1 MAQLGSASALGAEG
15 PRFESGYPD
24 STPADMTPAAQ
35 DRQDEGESVPVVVV
49 EDTLA
54 EVEDD
59 LAHGD
64 HASARRRLRDALVI
78 RPHRLDLRLR
88 LAAVYRD
95 LGDLPQAGRWG
106 FLADEAPQDEVQ
118 AFRTACG
125 DDAALMLE
133 ALAWG
138 EDDEGDEED
147 AVQVTATAWERIAT
161 LRRSVSA
168 ARRQDTGGHSHR
180 HRSER
185 AGGHPPATPYPFTP
199 PTGIT
204 RPAAEPAVRPARLRE
219 RFGLA
224 LIFLGLLT
232 VLAFLLI
239 AFIGVVWAISDV
251 VRDAYL

>member
-1 MAQLGSASALGAEG
+1 MMVQ
-15 PRFESGYPD
+15 
-24 STPADMTPAAQ
+24 
-35 DRQDEGESVPVVVV
+35 
-49 EDTLA
+49 DTLA

-59 LAHGD
+59 LAQGD
-64 HASARRRLRDALVI
+64 HASARRRLRDALVT

-88 LAAVYRD
+88 LAAVYRG

-106 FLADEAPQDEVQ
+106 FLADEAPEEEVQ

-138 EDDEGDEED
+138 EDDDGEEED
-147 AVQVTATAWERIAT
+147 AEQVTATAWERIAT
-161 LRRSVSA
+161 LRRLVSA
-168 ARRQDTGGHSHR
+168 SRKQDAGGHR

-199 PTGIT
+199 PTGIS
-204 RPAAEPAVRPARLRE
+204 RPPAHRPARPVRIRE
-219 RFGLA
+219 RFGLL

-232 VLAFLLI
+232 VLVFLLI
-239 AFIGVVWAISDV
+239 ACIGVVWAISDV
-251 VRDAYL
+251 IRDAYQ

>member
-1 MAQLGSASALGAEG
+1 
-15 PRFESGYPD
+15 
-24 STPADMTPAAQ
+24 
-35 DRQDEGESVPVVVV
+35 VVAV

-64 HASARRRLRDALVI
+64 HASARRRLREALVA
-78 RPHRLDLRLR
+78 RPHRLDLRIR

-106 FLADEAPQDEVQ
+106 FLADAPPDDEIA

-138 EDDEGDEED
+138 DDDEGED
-147 AVQVTATAWERIAT
+147 DDSLQVTATAWERIAT
-161 LRRSVSA
+161 LRRSMSA
-168 ARRQDTGGHSHR
+168 ARKQDPGHGHGHR

-185 AGGHPPATPYPFTP
+185 AGGHPPAAPYPFTP
-199 PTGIT
+199 PAGIT
-204 RPAAEPAVRPARLRE
+204 KPVTETPARKTRGRE
-219 RFGLA
+219 RFGLL
-224 LIFLGLLT
+224 LIFIGLLAVMAF
-232 VLAFLLI
+232 VLGAVGLGI
-239 AFIGVVWAISDV
+239 WAISDV
-251 VRDAYL
+251 LREIYL

>member
-1 MAQLGSASALGAEG
+1 
-15 PRFESGYPD
+15 
-24 STPADMTPAAQ
+24 
-35 DRQDEGESVPVVVV
+35 VPVVVV

-64 HASARRRLRDALVI
+64 HASARRRLRDALVV

-106 FLADEAPQDEVQ
+106 FLADDAPDEEVQ

-138 EDDEGDEED
+138 EDDEGEEED

-168 ARRQDTGGHSHR
+168 ARKQEGHGHR

-185 AGGHPPATPYPFTP
+185 AGGHPPAAPYPFTP

-204 RPAAEPAVRPARLRE
+204 KPVADPAARPARIRE
-219 RFGLA
+219 RFGLM
-224 LIFLGLLT
+224 LIFLGLLI
-232 VLAFLLI
+232 VLGFLLT
-239 AFIGVVWAISDV
+239 AFAGVIWAISDV
-251 VRDAYL
+251 VRDIYL

>member
-1 MAQLGSASALGAEG
+1 MVA
-15 PRFESGYPD
+15 
-24 STPADMTPAAQ
+24 
-35 DRQDEGESVPVVVV
+35 V

-64 HASARRRLRDALVI
+64 HASARRRLREALVA
-78 RPHRLDLRLR
+78 RPHRLDLRVR

-106 FLADEAPQDEVQ
+106 FLADDAPDDEIA

-138 EDDEGDEED
+138 EDDEGED
-147 AVQVTATAWERIAT
+147 GDSLQVTASAWERIAT
-161 LRRSVSA
+161 LRRSISA
-168 ARRQDTGGHSHR
+168 VRKQDSGHGHR

-185 AGGHPPATPYPFTP
+185 AGGQPPAAPYPFTP
-199 PTGIT
+199 PAGIT
-204 RPAAEPAVRPARLRE
+204 KPVAEPPARKVRARE
-219 RFGLA
+219 RFGLL
-224 LIFLGLLT
+224 LIFIGLLAVMAF
-232 VLAFLLI
+232 VLGALALGI
-239 AFIGVVWAISDV
+239 WAISDV
-251 VRDAYL
+251 LREIYL